1 MHAPM
6 RSLRYIVPV
15 LLFLVV
21 AGFLLLGLDRNPSEI
36 PSPLI
41 GKPAPDWT
49 LPRLS
54 AAAGAGAGSNA
65 GSAGAGTVSAAN
77 PAASPGSLS
86 GGELKGQPYLLNVW
100 ASWCAPCLQEHPV
113 LVELAK
119 RKTIRIVGINY
130 KDRPEDARA
139 WLARHGDPFAEIVA
153 DREGRTAID
162 FGVYGVPETFLVD
175 AHGVI
180 RFKHIGALTVEAV
193 QGRLLPAIAALG
205 RAPAGSP
212 TSAPASAAP
221 ATRGVAHTAVSA
233 AAANR

>member
-1 MHAPM
+1 M

-41 GKPAPDWT
+41 GKPAPPWS

-54 AAAGAGAGSNA
+54 TSGSAASGGADAGSLD
-65 GSAGAGTVSAAN
+65 GGA
-77 PAASPGSLS
+77 
-86 GGELKGQPYLLNVW
+86 LKGQPYLLNVW

-119 RKTIRIVGINY
+119 RKVIRIVGINY

-139 WLARHGDPFAEIVA
+139 WLARHGNPFAEIVA
-153 DREGRTAID
+153 DRQGRTAID

-175 AHGVI
+175 GQGVI
-180 RFKHIGALTVEAV
+180 RFKHIGALTVDAV

-205 RAPAGSP
+205 GAPGALL
-212 TSAPASAAP
+212 TSGPASLPVPTAESAGLSGAA
-221 ATRGVAHTAVSA
+221 GA
-233 AAANR
+233 AATGQLAK

>member
-1 MHAPM
+1 M

-41 GKPAPDWT
+41 GKPTPDWT
-49 LPRLS
+49 LPRLATAAS
-54 AAAGAGAGSNA
+54 AGDPGAAGAGGDAAG
-65 GSAGAGTVSAAN
+65 
-77 PAASPGSLS
+77 PGSLA
-86 GGELKGQPYLLNVW
+86 GADLKGQPYLLNVW

-139 WLARHGDPFAEIVA
+139 WLARHGNPFAEIVA

-162 FGVYGVPETFLVD
+162 FGVYGAPETFFIDADGLVQYR
-175 AHGVI
+175 HV
-180 RFKHIGALTVEAV
+180 GAMTPEVWEREFLS
-193 QGRLLPAIAALG
+193 RLPQAAL
-205 RAPAGSP
+205 P
-212 TSAPASAAP
+212 
-221 ATRGVAHTAVSA
+221 
-233 AAANR
+233 